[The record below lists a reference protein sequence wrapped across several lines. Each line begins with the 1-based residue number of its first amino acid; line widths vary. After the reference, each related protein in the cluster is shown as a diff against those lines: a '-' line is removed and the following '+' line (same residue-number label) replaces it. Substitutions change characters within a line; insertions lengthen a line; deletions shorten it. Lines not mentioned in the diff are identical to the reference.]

1 MSKGAAMTAGSWVLS
16 AGSRTKHRSPCGC
29 WSSGERPCWV
39 DEWAAE
45 RVGPATSEAW
55 TFVVELD
62 GGQWR
67 ARRKPDGSLEYTHTG
82 F

>member
-1 MSKGAAMTAGSWVLS
+1 MSKGATTTVASRVFS
-16 AGSRTKHRSPCGC
+16 AGSRTKRRSPCGC
-29 WSSGERPCWV
+29 RSSGERPCWV

-45 RVGPATSEAW
+45 RVGPAASEEW
-55 TFVVELD
+55 TFVVAMD

-67 ARRKPDGSLEYTHTG
+67 ARRQPDGSLEYKHTG